1 MLNFLNKIHSKSFN
15 SFFLFNQLKIN
26 SILRHG
32 VEYIANVVLP
42 ISLKGEK
49 KYGLSSIKR
58 EIPVIVSLT
67 SFPKRIPKLWM
78 VIETIF
84 QQTVKVDKIILYLS
98 KEQFPLEEE
107 NLPNSLLAQKQRGLE
122 IIFVEGDIRSHKKYY
137 YSIKMFPNSNIFIID
152 DDIFYPTDMV
162 ETMLD
167 AHNHYPDRIICRY
180 AKSITYEDDGN
191 LASIYSWKH
200 IYNTSIN
207 DSDVFFGTGGGT
219 LIPYP
224 YKSLYKDTLN
234 LDLAIQLCPT
244 EDDLWINTMAK
255 INSTQIVVVK
265 DYKGILPV
273 ITKDDVMLFG
283 ENGEAGGKTNNQ
295 LLKVIRYYKSK
306 GIFPYQK

>member
-1 MLNFLNKIHSKSFN
+1 MLNFLNKVHSRSFN
-15 SFFLFNQLKIN
+15 SIYLFNQLKIN

-32 VEYIANVVLP
+32 VEYIANVILP
-42 ISLKGEK
+42 ISLKGGK
-49 KYGLSSIKR
+49 KNGLSSVKR
-58 EIPVIVSLT
+58 EIPIIVSLT

-84 QQTVKVDKIILYLS
+84 QQTVKADRVILYLS
-98 KEQFPLEEE
+98 KEQFPLEEK

-122 IIFVEGDIRSHKKYY
+122 IVFVEGDIRSHKKYY
-137 YSIKMFPNSNIFIID
+137 YSMGMFPNANIFIID

-167 AHNHYPDRIICRY
+167 THNRYPDRIICRY
-180 AKSITYEDDGN
+180 AKTIIYEDDGS
-191 LASIYSWKH
+191 LSSVYCWKH
-200 IYNTSIN
+200 IYKTTIN
-207 DSDVFFGTGGGT
+207 DSDLFLGTGGGT

-224 YKSLYKDTLN
+224 CKSLYEDTLN

-255 INSTQIVVVK
+255 INSTKIVVVK

-273 ITKDDVMLFG
+273 MTKDDAMLFD
-283 ENGEAGGKTNNQ
+283 ENGMAGGKTDNQ
-295 LLKVIRYYKSK
+295 LRKVTNYYKLK
-306 GIFPYQK
+306 GLFPYRK